1 MKADRRARTDPSSAE
16 ATRPAEFRFKFA
28 ARPFSIRTLF
38 LRFVKEE
45 LTLKHDAPSV
55 RAADLDAVPWTLPE
69 FRIVAIYFVLASS
82 WIVGSDLL
90 LTNTVVDETQ
100 ASFIQSLKG
109 LNFVITTAVL
119 LFLVLRRAYRGWRLA
134 ERQRLAVIEIARE
147 KFHALSSHIQ
157 SLREEDRTRISREIH
172 DELGQLLT
180 AIKMELRL
188 LENRISDRDDSAM
201 NPAIDKIVE
210 ISELVDDTICSVQ
223 RISAGLRPSTLDHL
237 GLGTALL
244 DEAVQFSERSGI
256 PCAMVIEDFPNAL
269 PHEITTATF
278 RIFQEALTNVARH
291 AGAQRIDASISV
303 INNIL
308 RLSIHDDGRGIDPK
322 LVDDPKSL
330 GLLGMLERADHV
342 GGHVTFSPHPDR
354 GTNVV
359 LTVPLPSPEIDPIL
373 PL

>member
-1 MKADRRARTDPSSAE
+1 MKEDLA
-16 ATRPAEFRFKFA
+16 
-28 ARPFSIRTLF
+28 
-38 LRFVKEE
+38 
-45 LTLKHDAPSV
+45 LKPDSPSV
-55 RAADLDAVPWTLPE
+55 RAAGLDATPWTLPE
-69 FRIVAIYFVLASS
+69 VRIVAVYFVVASS

-90 LTNTVVDETQ
+90 LTKTVFDETR

-147 KFHALSSHIQ
+147 KFHALSSRVQ

-188 LENRISDRDDSAM
+188 LENRISDRDDPAM
-201 NPAIDKIVE
+201 NPAIDKLVE

-223 RISAGLRPSTLDHL
+223 RISAGLRPSSLDHL

-256 PCAMVIEDFPNAL
+256 PCAMVIADFPNTL
-269 PHEITTATF
+269 PREITTTAF

-291 AGAQRIDASISV
+291 AQAQRIDAHISV
-303 INNIL
+303 NDNIL
-308 RLSIHDDGRGIDPK
+308 KLSIHDDGRGIDPK
-322 LVDDPKSL
+322 LVEDPKSL
-330 GLLGMLERADHV
+330 GLIGMLERAENV
-342 GGHVTFSPHPDR
+342 GGNVTFSPSPDR
-354 GTNVV
+354 GTDVV
-359 LTVPLPSPEIDPIL
+359 LTVPLPSVEIDPIL
-373 PL
+373 TS